1 MKRYTESEMMLLNE
15 IEASCEEFDATEE
28 EKREVFALYRPHI
41 HLLRGSKAEQL
52 FSKMKQK
59 GYAGG
64 KVRLVCDSCREE
76 LDRLT
81 EKLKS
86 EFPYCDILIKAA
98 FFPEKGI
105 EIAFEDNL

>member
-1 MKRYTESEMMLLNE
+1 MKRYTETEMMLLNE
-15 IEASCEEFDATEE
+15 IEASCREYEATEE
-28 EKREVFALYRPHI
+28 ETKEVFALYRPHI

-52 FSKMKQK
+52 FRRMKQK

-64 KVRLVCDSCREE
+64 KVRMVCDSCKEE
-76 LDRLT
+76 LDRLI
-81 EKLKS
+81 EKLKA

-105 EIAFEDNL
+105 QIAFEDNL